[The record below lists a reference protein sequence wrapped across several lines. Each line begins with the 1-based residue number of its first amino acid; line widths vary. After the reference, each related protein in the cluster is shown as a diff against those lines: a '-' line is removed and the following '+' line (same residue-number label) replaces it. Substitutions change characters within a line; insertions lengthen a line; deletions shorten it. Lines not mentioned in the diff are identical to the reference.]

1 MDKRAFGILF
11 GCLVIF
17 SLIVPCHAFAVYKL
31 GAVTA
36 GTGPYAAQGV
46 SSNEGILLLLEKIN
60 NAGGINSEKIE
71 VIIEDFEGEP
81 SKALT
86 LAKKLIYE
94 DKVIGIIGASNT
106 AGSMAVSRICN
117 EAKVPH
123 IQLAPKPSTEP
134 WQKFTFQDVP
144 DNDVDA
150 EAIANFVTKE
160 LRLKKPAIIHDTN
173 AYGTTG
179 AESQVKIFEKMGIK
193 VVAVEKYKQEDRDL
207 TASLL
212 KIKNLGANCIIV
224 WGTVNVPPII
234 ARDMKK
240 LDIKMPFVGST
251 GVLNPKFMELAGDAA
266 NGCYITSSLN
276 FGAPLPSQQELFKL
290 CRAKY
295 NKDPN
300 HFTALGY
307 DAVLLFVKAIEVAKS
322 KDPEKIRDALENIK
336 NFPGAVG
343 TYNMSPQDHMGLT
356 YKDIKIVRIVDGKP
370 MAIKK

>member
-1 MDKRAFGILF
+1 MNRRTFGILVS
-11 GCLVIF
+11 CLVLF
-17 SLIVPCHAFAVYKL
+17 LFIVPCHSFGVYKL

-46 SSNEGILLLLEKIN
+46 SSNEGIVLLLEKIN
-60 NAGGINSEKIE
+60 NAGGINGEKIE

-106 AGSMAVSRICN
+106 AGSMALSRICN

-123 IQLAPKPSTEP
+123 IQLAPKPSTEA
-134 WQKFTFQDVP
+134 WKKFTYQDVP

-150 EAIANFVTKE
+150 EAIATFVVKE
-160 LRLKKPAIIHDTN
+160 LKLQRPAILHDTN

-179 AESQVKIFEKMGIK
+179 AESQIKIFEKMGTK
-193 VVAVEKYKQEDRDL
+193 VVAVEKYKQEDRDM
-207 TASLL
+207 TAPLL
-212 KIKNLGANCIIV
+212 KIKNLGADSIIV
-224 WGTVNVPPII
+224 WGTVNVPPIV

-240 LDIKMPFVGST
+240 LDMKTPFIGST
-251 GVLNPKFMELAGDAA
+251 GVLNPKFTELAGEAA

-276 FGAPLPSQQELFKL
+276 FGAPLPGQQDLFNLSRK
-290 CRAKY
+290 KN

-307 DAVLLFVKAIEVAKS
+307 DALLLFVKAIEVAKS
-322 KDPEKIRDALENIK
+322 KDPEKIAETLEGIR

-343 TYNMSPQDHMGLT
+343 TYNMSPQDHMGLSF
-356 YKDIKIVRIVDGKP
+356 KDIHIIRIVDGKP